1 MIQSATNTYLFRLG
15 RTSYVR
21 TNILASLLL
30 GGFVLCAVVSAVLG
44 TRLFPTYSHIFAPY
58 LKWQDALLALCCCI
72 TFIALGGCVL
82 IVRFLYALRA
92 GYTKEMLVLSD
103 SALTVRDLSS
113 ENLASIFWLVSTEL
127 SCCIAL
133 LIGLIPEMLIGWTL
147 HLSHAMLAVLATG
160 VAILLSLAGL
170 AIVLPAFSFIVIG
183 LVGSVSFCRKMGS
196 LHTYQLTNQ
205 ASLSIDGFV
214 LTIIYPDAP
223 EAMLDLKLL
232 NPQDQRHLLHLLRER
247 WLGAQDTWNPQLG
260 DEIEAAL
267 VETERA
273 DVLV

>member
-1 MIQSATNTYLFRLG
+1 M
-15 RTSYVR
+15 
-21 TNILASLLL
+21 
-30 GGFVLCAVVSAVLG
+30 
-44 TRLFPTYSHIFAPY
+44 
-58 LKWQDALLALCCCI
+58 
-72 TFIALGGCVL
+72 
-82 IVRFLYALRA
+82 
-92 GYTKEMLVLSD
+92 
-103 SALTVRDLSS
+103 
-113 ENLASIFWLVSTEL
+113 
-127 SCCIAL
+127 
-133 LIGLIPEMLIGWTL
+133 
-147 HLSHAMLAVLATG
+147 
-160 VAILLSLAGL
+160 LLSLAGL

-183 LVGSVSFCRKMGS
+183 LIGSVSFCRKMGS
-196 LHTYQLTNQ
+196 PHTYQLTNQ

-232 NPQDQRHLLHLLRER
+232 NPQDQRHLLHLLHER